1 MNQTEE
7 DDMTGKDLEFFE
19 KQSPPDQEIKDL
31 MDEEIAHVPQ
41 APNELTQRLKEHHSS
56 SPADSGGDIDAQWEE
71 VNSTGSEAFGGH
83 NPTPDQS
90 DVEEN
95 AHAYGIDFQDN
106 EPLDLLEK
114 MEKRDRNRF
123 ELDENSKG
131 EGDMI

>member
-1 MNQTEE
+1 
-7 DDMTGKDLEFFE
+7 MTGKDLEFYENETVVGEEMSDFIN
-19 KQSPPDQEIKDL
+19 D
-31 MDEEIAHVPQ
+31 EIASAPTNPQ
-41 APNELTQRLKEHHSS
+41 ELLERLNEHNSS
-56 SPADSGGDIDAQWEE
+56 SPADSGGDIDASWEE
-71 VNSTGSEAFGGH
+71 VNSTGAEAFAGH

-123 ELDENSKG
+123 ELDENSK

>member
-1 MNQTEE
+1 
-7 DDMTGKDLEFFE
+7 MTGKDLEFYE
-19 KQSPPDQEIKDL
+19 KETVTDEAMTEFIN
-31 MDEEIAHVPQ
+31 EEIAHAPQ
-41 APNELTQRLKEHHSS
+41 APNELLDRLREHNSS
-56 SPADSGGDIDAQWEE
+56 SPADSGGDIDASWEE
-71 VNSTGSEAFGGH
+71 VNSTGAEAFAGH

-90 DVEEN
+90 NVEEN

-123 ELDENSKG
+123 ELDENSK

>member
-1 MNQTEE
+1 
-7 DDMTGKDLEFFE
+7 MTGKDLEFYE
-19 KQSPPDQEIKDL
+19 KEDVVGEEMSDFIN
-31 MDEEIAHVPQ
+31 EEINH
-41 APNELTQRLKEHHSS
+41 APAAPDELLNRLHEHNSS
-56 SPADSGGDIDAQWEE
+56 SPADSGGDIDAAWEE

-114 MEKRDRNRF
+114 MEKRDRDRF
-123 ELDENSKG
+123 ELDENSK